1 MGELSGAERR
11 PTAGLRG
18 ASWDAAKIPAGMTTT
33 VCPLT
38 TTDGAQVLG
47 YLHARGG
54 EKAAVMI
61 MHPRELLVS
70 HYAVPGLVN
79 AGYACWVQG
88 PRTVGNDLRL
98 EHEIALLDVAA
109 GMVQLKALG
118 FQKIVQLGNSGGAGL
133 FAFYNQQSLLD
144 PHRRIAATPA
154 GRSVQIA
161 GRHDARGRRF
171 HFHSAASGSGKVA
184 AQLHRSFGDGRE
196 RSVRNRSGIGS
207 SGIRQRL
214 CASPGDHAICSPI
227 RRQVS
232 CRAARARRTHRS
244 HRQGI
249 DRRSN
254 GGKKPQQD
262 ESECRRCLRGAMNS
276 IFQVWRTDA
285 DLRCFDLT
293 LDPSDR
299 RWGTVWGADPIASNM
314 GAVGFARV
322 CTPESWLSTWSGI
335 SSNASF
341 DRCGSSLQQPVLMLY
356 YTGDNTVFP
365 SDAADIYANI
375 KSTQK
380 TRIDIR
386 GNHHGHALKPGDP
399 LAQDIAVS
407 RAVGMAR
414 VRVWLSF
421 VPSNAAGPRQIGHAH
436 KGVGEEFGFRQSAF
450 RHEVAQRRLDHDRRA
465 AGINLPPRQILAG
478 VHSDAMNESRGSR
491 PIVLRQR
498 PQKAPERIGSLRTS
512 RPTAAPRPS

>member
-1 MGELSGAERR
+1 MGEQSGAEKR

-18 ASWDAAKIPAGMTTT
+18 ASWDAAKIPAGMKTS
-33 VCPLT
+33 VYPLT
-38 TTDGAQVLG
+38 TADGAQVLG

-70 HYAVPGLVN
+70 HYAVPGLVG

-118 FQKIVQLGNSGGAGL
+118 FQRIVQLGNSGGAGL

-144 PHRRIAATPA
+144 PTRRIAATPA
-154 GRSVQIA
+154 GRPCKLPDATMPAADGFIFIAPHPGQGRLLLNCIDPSVTDENDPFAIDPA
-161 GRHDARGRRF
+161 LDPLA
-171 HFHSAASGSGKVA
+171 SANGYAPHPAITRYAPPFIDSYRA
-184 AQLHRSFGDGRE
+184 AQ
-196 RSVRNRSGIGS
+196 
-207 SGIRQRL
+207 
-214 CASPGDHAICSPI
+214 
-227 RRQVS
+227 
-232 CRAARARRTHRS
+232 RARVERID
-244 HRQGI
+244 GI
-249 DRRSN
+249 AKALIADRMAAKSRN
-254 GGKKPQQD
+254 KAGPNAVD
-262 ESECRRCLRGAMNS
+262 ALRGAMNA

-293 LDPSDR
+293 MDHSDR

-341 DRCGSSLQQPVLMLY
+341 DRCGAALEQPVLMLY

-365 SDAADIYANI
+365 SDAAAIFATI

-380 TRIDIR
+380 TRVDIR
-386 GNHHGHALKPGDP
+386 GNHHGHALKSGDP
-399 LAQDIAVS
+399 LGQDIGVA
-407 RAVGMAR
+407 RAVE
-414 VRVWLSF
+414 WLGS
-421 VPSNAAGPRQIGHAH
+421 VAA
-436 KGVGEEFGFRQSAF
+436 
-450 RHEVAQRRLDHDRRA
+450 
-465 AGINLPPRQILAG
+465 
-478 VHSDAMNESRGSR
+478 
-491 PIVLRQR
+491 
-498 PQKAPERIGSLRTS
+498 
-512 RPTAAPRPS
+512 